1 MKAYYGNDLLVGGL
15 GSDQLY
21 GGAGADIFL
30 YESKVDSTFNKADLI
45 ADFEINFDKISF
57 KNFEYNA
64 IYKYSDVNNSEQPEG
79 LKPFF
84 YKIDNNLNTVI
95 FDNNSDFSLTL
106 LGQHELTN
114 DNFLYG

>member
-1 MKAYYGNDLLVGGL
+1 MLVGGF

-21 GGAGADIFL
+21 GGAGADIFF
-30 YESKVDSTFNKADLI
+30 YEIKVDSTFGKQDLI
-45 ADFEINFDKISF
+45 VDFEINFDKISF

-64 IYKYSDVNNSEQPEG
+64 IYKYLDIDLNQLPESSNP
-79 LKPFF
+79 LF

-106 LGQHELTN
+106 LGQYELTN
-114 DNFLYG
+114 DSFLYG